1 MPKTYDAIRTCKR
14 QRRTPMRSPICSLE
28 APAKVLLPKYKKRV
42 APKKC
47 QPRFGT
53 KQGPKNFRKNYM
65 PYKNHRRGAKEP
77 PAQRRSSSPNLPDSP
92 RSDRNACLTCCAPPE
107 ATPPTPY
114 LIALWPQ
121 SSHAVLMQSWIVRRL
136 AVGSIAL

>member
-28 APAKVLLPKYKKRV
+28 APAKLLLPKYKKRV

-53 KQGPKNFRKNYM
+53 KQGPKNFRQNYM

-77 PAQRRSSSPNLPDSP
+77 PAQRRSSSPNLPDSL
-92 RSDRNACLTCCAPPE
+92 RSDGNACLTCCAPPE
-107 ATPPTPY
+107 AAPRTPD
-114 LIALWPQ
+114 LITLSPQ
-121 SSHAVLMQSWIVRRL
+121 SSYAALIHGWTVRPL
-136 AVGSIAL
+136 